1 MNALDA
7 TRRWLREECPLID
20 KQDRFNANY
29 LGAETTAYTLRS
41 AGEDRATDVLGLDT
55 VTYNFVFV
63 AQLPFGKALTPNLS
77 AADFFANL
85 AAWIRGQ
92 ERTHNY
98 PMVAGYAATRVE
110 ASNPGIIT
118 QAEADS
124 ARYQLQIKLTLEE
137 V

>member
-7 TRRWLREECPLID
+7 TRKWLREECPLID

-41 AGEDRATDVLGLDT
+41 AGEDRLTDVLGLDT
-55 VTYNFVFV
+55 VTCHFVFV
-63 AQLPFGKALTPNLS
+63 AQLPFGKALAPNLG

-85 AAWIRGQ
+85 AAWVRGQ
-92 ERTHNY
+92 ERAHNY
-98 PMVAGYAATRVE
+98 PAVAGYAVTRVE
-110 ASNPGIIT
+110 ASNPGVIT
-118 QAEADS
+118 QAEADA
-124 ARYQLQIKLTLEE
+124 ARYQLQIKLYLEE